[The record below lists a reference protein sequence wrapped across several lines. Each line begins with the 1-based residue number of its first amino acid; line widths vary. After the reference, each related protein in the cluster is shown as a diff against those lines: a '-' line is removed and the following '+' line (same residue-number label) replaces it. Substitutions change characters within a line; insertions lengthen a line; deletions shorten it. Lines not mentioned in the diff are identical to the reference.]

1 MSNVFDVLKR
11 MGGGVVV
18 ENGVTYVTHPNPPAN
33 DNSQKIA
40 TTAWVRDITDG
51 LEESVSGGMFPKIQ
65 NAVISGRSARAPSGG
80 TWWCVARPIVNDYYN
95 VNKAYSGGAVLVS
108 ADENLPS
115 TTVNN
120 FVCIKI
126 A

>member
-1 MSNVFDVLKR
+1 MSNVSEILKR
-11 MGGGVVV
+11 MGGVVV

-33 DNSQKIA
+33 DDSQKIA
-40 TTAWVRDITDG
+40 TTAWVKDITDG
-51 LEESVSGGMFPKIQ
+51 LEASVSGGMFPKIQ
-65 NAVISGRSARAPSGG
+65 NAVISGKNAYAPSGG
-80 TWWCVARPIVNDYYN
+80 TWWCFARQTTNVFNS

-108 ADENLPS
+108 TDDNLYS
-115 TTVNN
+115 TAVNN